1 MCQPEA
7 LVYSASRRRLFVGT
21 CIRERGPLQPGFA
34 LIVGAKSV
42 PKRGDSQ
49 QSSDYVGSCIWRGVL
64 RRNVSSAFVMWRRSA
79 ALGISLGLAIDA
91 GDLVG
96 STGRGRDSLFSL

>member
-1 MCQPEA
+1 M
-7 LVYSASRRRLFVGT
+7 GT
-21 CIRERGPLQPGFA
+21 CVRERGPDQPGFA

-49 QSSDYVGSCIWRGVL
+49 QSGDDVGSCIWGGVIG
-64 RRNVSSAFVMWRRSA
+64 RNVSSTFVMWRRSA
-79 ALGISLGLAIDA
+79 ALGISPGLAIDA